1 MWKWVLGFAGAMVV
15 LVIGLGIYLSGQ
27 IYLRPGHTPVT
38 AAIMARKFSP
48 DELRADFTLLTATIE
63 HVHPDVRAITDAVA
77 YAREKNEIRNSLDHP
92 MTRIEFARLV
102 SSINGMYQDGHTG
115 LRRPQE
121 EWEMAKARETV
132 IPLRVAFDDDGA
144 TILRAIDLPEIPE
157 GARLVSI
164 DGVSAADLRDWL
176 TDRVSGEALSFRR
189 SYAAERLAAGAW
201 QRDLKA
207 PFTIKWRIPN
217 DTSEFE
223 TVTPGVNFERWE
235 SARGSLGSG
244 AYRLAING
252 EVALLV
258 INTLDGPVDDF
269 KSFLKSAFTSIKD
282 QHVTSVVLDLRQNTG
297 GDSRQGDL
305 LQSFLSDEILPAIA
319 EVAVKTTPEVK
330 LRYKTLLPDNFRWI
344 PLNSLVPMLRGIQSA
359 PDNGFYRFYPD
370 PPTPKAR
377 WFKNPLVFKGDLY
390 VLISQV
396 TYSSSV
402 IFAQPFK
409 YWRRA
414 TFIGETTGEPLRF
427 YGDNYEFELPNT
439 KLQAS
444 VSHKQF
450 SLLGARDPNGGIEPD
465 IRATDFG
472 SDSYALALRDI
483 ARRSALGKIRG
494 SSKFDH

>member
-1 MWKWVLGFAGAMVV
+1 MWKWVIGIVGAMVV
-15 LVIGLGIYLSGQ
+15 VVVGLGLYLSGQ
-27 IYLRPGHTPVT
+27 IYLRPGYTAVT
-38 AAIMARKFSP
+38 EAITARRFSP
-48 DELRADFTLLTATIE
+48 DELRADFNALTAMIE
-63 HVHPDVRAITDAVA
+63 HVHPDIDAIVDVAA
-77 YAREKNEIRNSLDHP
+77 YARKKDEIGNSLDHP
-92 MTRIEFARLV
+92 MTRVEFARLV

-121 EWEMAKARETV
+121 EWEIAKARETV
-132 IPLRVAFDDDGA
+132 IPLRVAFDDDGV
-144 TILRAIDLPEIPE
+144 TILRAIDLPQIPE
-157 GARLVSI
+157 RARLVSI
-164 DGVSAADLRDWL
+164 NGVSAANLCDWL

-189 SYAAERLAAGAW
+189 SYAAERFASGAW
-201 QRDLKA
+201 QRDLKP
-207 PFTIKWRIPN
+207 PFTIKWRTPN

-223 TVTPGVNFERWE
+223 TIAPGVNFERWE
-235 SARGSLGSG
+235 SARGSLGIG
-244 AYRLAING
+244 AYRLGING
-252 EVALLV
+252 NVALLV
-258 INTLDGPVDDF
+258 INTLDAPLDDF
-269 KSFLKSAFTSIKD
+269 KSFLKSAFTNIKD

-319 EVAVKTTPEVK
+319 EVVVKATPEVK
-330 LRYKTLLPDNFRWI
+330 LRYKTLLPENFRWI

-359 PDNGFYRFYPD
+359 PDNGFYRFDPD

-377 WFKNPLVFKGDLY
+377 WFKNPLAFKGDLY

-396 TYSSSV
+396 TYSSAV

-465 IRATDFG
+465 IRATDRAA
-472 SDSYALALRDI
+472 DSYALALKEI
-483 ARRSALGKIRG
+483 ARRRVLLKIG
-494 SSKFDH
+494 GPSSS